1 MIVKNFTVPVVTGP
15 TEEKLERAIKAIK
28 NAEKIEANYYAE
40 AAARG
45 EHPTI
50 MDNLTYDY
58 YCTILTRAY
67 LSWKLNG
74 RFISYRINDKVES
87 IHKRGDSYYVQIKH
101 HNRRRRTIVASP
113 EMSYT
118 LQSGADYMFHIVYNP
133 KEMNGHVYKLDLCT
147 TPPEE

>member
-28 NAEKIEANYYAE
+28 DAEKVEANFYAE

-45 EHPTI
+45 EHPTT
-50 MDNLTYDY
+50 MDGLTYDY

-74 RFISYRINDKVES
+74 RFINYRVSDKAER
-87 IHKRGDSYYVQIKH
+87 IDKRGDKYYIQIRH
-101 HNRRRRTIVASP
+101 YNRRKRTIVASS
-113 EMSYT
+113 EVSYT
-118 LQSGADYMFHIVYNP
+118 LQPGSNYMFHIVYNP
-133 KEMNGHVYKLDLCT
+133 KEMNGHVYKLNLCT
-147 TPPEE
+147 TPEE

>member
-15 TEEKLERAIKAIK
+15 TKEKLERAIKAIK

-50 MDNLTYDY
+50 MDDLTYDY
-58 YCTILTRAY
+58 YCTVLTRAY
-67 LSWKLNG
+67 LRWKLNG

-87 IHKRGDSYYVQIKH
+87 IYKRGDKYYIQIRH
-101 HNRRRRTIVASP
+101 YNRRKRTIVASP